1 MFDVGGGELL
11 LIILAI
17 IVLFGPKKIPEVMKM
32 VNQGM
37 QKVRKA
43 QSEIQS
49 QINNLQDEIKSTIET
64 PYTNTDNSNNK
75 NQQS

>member
-17 IVLFGPKKIPEVMKM
+17 IVLFGPKKIPELMKTL
-32 VNQGM
+32 NKGLRQ
-37 QKVRKA
+37 VRKA
-43 QSEIQS
+43 QTEIQS

-64 PYTNTDNSNNK
+64 PHNSKDNPKKKES
-75 NQQS
+75 

>member
-32 VNQGM
+32 VNKGM
-37 QKVRKA
+37 NQVRKA
-43 QSEIQS
+43 QTEIQS

-64 PYTNTDNSNNK
+64 PYTNSDNTKNK
-75 NQQS
+75 NNQN

>member
-49 QINNLQDEIKSTIET
+49 QINNFQDEIKSTIET
-64 PYTNTDNSNNK
+64 PYKNSDNTNNENK
-75 NQQS
+75 QS

>member
-17 IVLFGPKKIPEVMKM
+17 IVLFGPKKIPELMKTL
-32 VNQGM
+32 NKGLRQ
-37 QKVRKA
+37 VRKA
-43 QSEIQS
+43 QTEIQS

-64 PYTNTDNSNNK
+64 PYNSKDNPKKKES
-75 NQQS
+75 QS

>member
-64 PYTNTDNSNNK
+64 PYTNTNKSNKKDTNS
-75 NQQS
+75 